1 MSKVI
6 GVRFEEDVINILEEM
21 EQKAKEQG
29 PGGMIPNSPSGIMK
43 EALLEYYAKVM
54 DGKVM
59 GAYTSMMTAAL
70 NSILTPYFNSQTEMM
85 AKVLKKCTV
94 LDDDLNIETVMNRMC
109 FAILFRASNMPE
121 DEDKIRRMLSKH
133 TSFDDILLEIAK
145 DRTQYN
151 TEINTEDK

>member
-1 MSKVI
+1 
-6 GVRFEEDVINILEEM
+6 
-21 EQKAKEQG
+21 
-29 PGGMIPNSPSGIMK
+29 
-43 EALLEYYAKVM
+43 
-54 DGKVM
+54 
-59 GAYTSMMTAAL
+59 MMTAAL

-133 TSFDDILLEIAK
+133 TSFDDILLEMAK